1 MKYSLVEGKNIID
14 PEYPVV
20 EDMVTIK
27 DSVGDKFKGKVTFV
41 GMYNYTRF

>member
-1 MKYSLVEGKNIID
+1 MKYSFVEGKNIID

-20 EDMVTIK
+20 EGMVTIK